1 MPSTVLT
8 TKGQITIPAEVRK
21 EMGLRT
27 GDRVHFLRNAETGRY
42 EMTKKT
48 GSIMDLMGMVKY
60 SGPPVTVEE
69 MNHAIAGHLA
79 EDEERIMREYREY
92 LKVEGGDC

>member
-8 TKGQITIPAEVRK
+8 TKGQITIPAEIRK
-21 EMGLRT
+21 ELGLRT
-27 GDRVHFLRNAETGRY
+27 GDRVHFVRNPETGRY

-60 SGPPVTVEE
+60 SGPPVTVDE
-69 MNHAIAGHLA
+69 MGEAVAAHVA
-79 EDEERIMREYREY
+79 EDDERIKREYRD
-92 LKVEGGDC
+92 LRGDR